1 VCPRC
6 DDSNIGST
14 IVSRSVPK
22 EIATS
27 PERQALV
34 LTDMTQSVTDGHLT
48 GAHRRALQIHA
59 DFSAEDASAIW
70 LVCDRH
76 PAEAVAFR
84 FVDADLDVRD
94 MTYGELAERSR
105 RAAHVLASKGV
116 GAGDRVASLLGKG
129 PDLPALILGIWRL
142 GAVYV
147 PLFTAFAAATVAE
160 RIEDAGVMLVVTD
173 TEQLPKVR
181 DLSLPVLLA
190 NTEGAGGGAEDL
202 GAALDAGPLW
212 DGTTPVAGP
221 ETPIVQMATSGTT
234 GKPKVVVH
242 PLSYAASWQS
252 YVELGLAPG
261 ESFWCGADPGW
272 AYGLYTLI
280 IGPLAAG
287 VAGIF
292 TCGTFKPEMTWQVL
306 ERLQVSDYA
315 AAPTALRALRACD
328 PGVELPELRR
338 LSTAGEP
345 LTPEVIEW
353 SRERFG
359 VDVHDHFGQTELGM
373 TAGFAHHADLA
384 REVVAR
390 AMGESLPG
398 WTMTALRSDTDEPAP
413 VGEVGRLAVD
423 VARSHFFTF
432 TGYGTARDNRGS
444 RFTADGTYYLT
455 GDLAS
460 LGEDGL
466 IRFSSRD
473 DDVILMAGYR
483 IGPFDVESVLATHP
497 QVVECAVVASPDAVR
512 GEVVHAYVVPAAAP
526 DDRDALARELQEWV
540 RTRYAAHAYPRL
552 VTFVDSLPKT
562 PSGKIQRAAL
572 RALGSA
578 YTGAA
583 G

>member
-1 VCPRC
+1 MKP
-6 DDSNIGST
+6 
-14 IVSRSVPK
+14 
-22 EIATS
+22 A
-27 PERQALV
+27 A
-34 LTDMTQSVTDGHLT
+34 DGHLT
-48 GAHRRALQIHA
+48 GAHQRALQIHA
-59 DFSAEDASAIW
+59 EFQSTDATAPW

-76 PAEAVAFR
+76 PTEALAFR
-84 FVDADLDVRD
+84 FVDAELRVRD

-105 RAAHVLASKGV
+105 RAAHLLAERGV

-160 RIEDAGVMLVVTD
+160 RIDDAGAKLVVTD
-173 TEQLPKVR
+173 AEQFSKVQ
-181 DLSLPVLLA
+181 DLSLPVLMA
-190 NTEGAGGGAEDL
+190 NSREVSAGSAGGARGDGRDDL
-202 GAALDAGPLW
+202 GAAMAAGPQW
-212 DGTTPVAGP
+212 EESTPLTGP

-242 PLSYAASWQS
+242 PLGYAAGWQS

-287 VAGIF
+287 VPSIF
-292 TCGTFKPEMTWQVL
+292 TCGTFKPETTWQVL
-306 ERLQVSDYA
+306 GHLQVTDYA
-315 AAPTALRALRACD
+315 AAPTALRALRTCD
-328 PGVELPELRR
+328 PGIELPALRR

-345 LTPEVIEW
+345 LTPEVSEW
-353 SRERFG
+353 TRQRFG
-359 VDVHDHFGQTELGM
+359 IDVHDHFGQSELGM
-373 TAGFAHHADLA
+373 TAGFAHHDDLA

-398 WTMTALRSDTDEPAP
+398 WTVTVLRSDADEPAP

-423 VARSHFFTF
+423 LAGSPFFTF
-432 TGYGTARDNRGS
+432 AGYGTARDNRGS
-444 RFTADGTYYLT
+444 RFTVDGSYYLT

-460 LGEDGL
+460 FGDDGL

-483 IGPFDVESVLATHP
+483 IGPFDVESVLVTHP
-497 QVVECAVVASPDAVR
+497 QVVECAVVATPDPVR
-512 GEVVHAYVVPAAAP
+512 GEVVHAYVVPTATP
-526 DDRDALARELQEWV
+526 DDPDVLVRELQEWV

-572 RALGSA
+572 RAARSTD
-578 YTGAA
+578 TGTA

>member
-1 VCPRC
+1 MT
-6 DDSNIGST
+6 ST
-14 IVSRSVPK
+14 KQPVAGDHST
-22 EIATS
+22 A
-27 PERQALV
+27 
-34 LTDMTQSVTDGHLT
+34 
-48 GAHRRALQIHA
+48 AHRRALQIHA
-59 DFSAEDASAIW
+59 DFDRADAVATW
-70 LVCDRH
+70 LACDRH
-76 PAEAVAFR
+76 PAHAVAFR
-84 FVDADLDVRD
+84 FVDAELRVRD
-94 MTYGELAERSR
+94 MSYGELAERSR
-105 RAAHVLASKGV
+105 RTAHFLAERGI
-116 GAGDRVASLLGKG
+116 GEGDRVASLLGKG

-147 PLFTAFAAATVAE
+147 PLFTAFAASTVAE
-160 RIEDAGVMLVVTD
+160 RLEDAGVKLVVTD
-173 TEQLPKVR
+173 AEQLAKVR
-181 DLSLPVLLA
+181 DLPIPVLMA
-190 NTEGAGGGAEDL
+190 NTDGAAAVDDADDL
-202 GAALDAGPLW
+202 GAAMEAGPEW
-212 DGTTPVAGP
+212 DGATPVTGP

-242 PLSYAASWQS
+242 PLAYAAGWQS

-261 ESFWCGADPGW
+261 ETFWCGADPGW

-287 VAGIF
+287 VTSVF
-292 TCGTFKPEMTWQVL
+292 TCGTFKPEATWQVL
-306 ERLQVSDYA
+306 DQLRVSDYA
-315 AAPTALRALRACD
+315 AAPTALRALRGCD
-328 PGVELPELRR
+328 PGVSLSNLRR

-345 LTPEVIEW
+345 LTPEVGEW
-353 SRERFG
+353 SRDRFG
-359 VDVHDHFGQTELGM
+359 IDVRDHFGQTELGM
-373 TAGFAHHADLA
+373 IAGFAQHTDLA

-398 WTMTALRSDTDEPAP
+398 WNVTVLQSGADEPAT
-413 VGEVGRLAVD
+413 VGEVGRLAVE
-423 VARSHFFTF
+423 VGTSPFLTF

-444 RFTADGTYYLT
+444 RFTRDGAYYLT

-483 IGPFDVESVLATHP
+483 IGPFDVESVLVTHP
-497 QVVECAVVASPDAVR
+497 EVAECAVVATPDPVR
-512 GEVVHAYVVPAAAP
+512 GEVVHAHVVLTSTPEDP
-526 DDRDALARELQEWV
+526 DALARELQEWV

-572 RALGSA
+572 RAARTPDSG
-578 YTGAA
+578 TA

>member
-1 VCPRC
+1 M
-6 DDSNIGST
+6 N
-14 IVSRSVPK
+14 
-22 EIATS
+22 
-27 PERQALV
+27 ERQAPGLSNTPPPV
-34 LTDMTQSVTDGHLT
+34 PGHPLT
-48 GAHRRALQIHA
+48 GAHRRALQIQS
-59 DFSAEDASAIW
+59 DFHSAVATMPW

-76 PAEAVAFR
+76 PADALAFR
-84 FVDADLDVRD
+84 FVDRELRILD

-105 RAAHVLASKGV
+105 RAAHILAERGI
-116 GAGDRVASLLGKG
+116 GPGDRVASLLGKG

-147 PLFTAFAAATVAE
+147 PLFTAFAASTVAA
-160 RIEDAGVMLVVTD
+160 RIEDAGVVLVVTD
-173 TEQLPKVR
+173 VEQRPKVT
-181 DLSLPVLLA
+181 DLGIPVLMA
-190 NTEGAGGGAEDL
+190 NTEGTGRGADDDL
-202 GAALDAGPLW
+202 SAVLEAGPQW
-212 DGTTPVAGP
+212 DGTTPVTGP

-242 PLSYAASWQS
+242 PLAYAAGWQS
-252 YVELGLAPG
+252 YVELALAPG
-261 ESFWCGADPGW
+261 QSFWCGADPGW

-287 VAGIF
+287 VPSIF
-292 TCGTFKPEMTWQVL
+292 TCGTFKPEQTWQVL
-306 ERLQVSDYA
+306 ELLQVSDYT

-328 PGVELPELRR
+328 PGLPLAALRR

-345 LTPEVIEW
+345 LTPEVGEW

-359 VDVHDHFGQTELGM
+359 IDVHDHFGQTELGM
-373 TAGFAHHADLA
+373 PAGFAHHPDLA

-390 AMGESLPG
+390 AMGDSLPG
-398 WTMTALRSDTDEPAP
+398 WTVTVLRSDADEAAS

-423 VARSHFFTF
+423 VARSTFFTF
-432 TGYGTARDNRGS
+432 TGYGVGRDNRGS
-444 RFTADGTYYLT
+444 RFTADGAHYLT

-483 IGPFDVESVLATHP
+483 IGPFDVESVLVTHP
-497 QVVECAVVASPDAVR
+497 QVVECAVVASPDPVR
-512 GEVVHAYVVPAAAP
+512 GEVVHAYVVLATVPEDP
-526 DDRDALARELQEWV
+526 DALVRELQEWV

-562 PSGKIQRAAL
+562 PSGKIQRAVL
-572 RALGSA
+572 RAANGANSGASA
-578 YTGAA
+578 
-583 G
+583 

>member
-1 VCPRC
+1 LT
-6 DDSNIGST
+6 ST
-14 IVSRSVPK
+14 KQPVAEDNRT
-22 EIATS
+22 A
-27 PERQALV
+27 
-34 LTDMTQSVTDGHLT
+34 
-48 GAHRRALQIHA
+48 AHRRALQIQTDFDRA
-59 DFSAEDASAIW
+59 DVTAPW

-84 FVDADLDVRD
+84 FVDAELTVRD
-94 MTYGELAERSR
+94 MSYGELAQRSR
-105 RAAHVLASKGV
+105 RAAHFLAERGI
-116 GAGDRVASLLGKG
+116 GPGDRVASLLGKG
-129 PDLPALILGIWRL
+129 PDLPALILGIWRV

-147 PLFTAFAAATVAE
+147 PLFTAFAASTVAE
-160 RIEDAGVMLVVTD
+160 RIEDADVKLVVTD
-173 TEQLPKVR
+173 AEQLPKVR
-181 DLSLPVLLA
+181 DLPVPVVIA
-190 NTEGAGGGAEDL
+190 NTAVADVSAGARDDL
-202 GAALDAGPLW
+202 GAALEAGPLW
-212 DGTTPVAGP
+212 EQPTPVTGP
-221 ETPIVQMATSGTT
+221 QTPIVQMATSGTT

-242 PLSYAASWQS
+242 PLAYAAGWQS

-261 ESFWCGADPGW
+261 ANYWCGADPGW

-280 IGPLAAG
+280 VGPLAAG
-287 VAGIF
+287 VTSIF
-292 TCGTFKPEMTWQVL
+292 TCGTFKPEATWQVL
-306 ERLQVSDYA
+306 EQLEVTDYA

-328 PGVELPELRR
+328 PGVELPALRR

-345 LTPEVIEW
+345 LTPEVGEW
-353 SRERFG
+353 TQLRFG
-359 VDVHDHFGQTELGM
+359 VDVRDHFGQTELGM
-373 TAGFAHHADLA
+373 IAGFAQHPDLA

-398 WTMTALRSDTDEPAP
+398 WNVTVLQAGADEPAP
-413 VGEVGRLAVD
+413 GGEVGRLAVE
-423 VARSHFFTF
+423 VGTSRFFTF
-432 TGYGTARDNRGS
+432 TGYGAARDNRGS
-444 RFTADGTYYLT
+444 RFTGDGAYYLT

-497 QVVECAVVASPDAVR
+497 LVVECAVVATPDPVR
-512 GEVVHAYVVPAAAP
+512 GEVVHAHVVLTATPEDP
-526 DDRDALARELQEWV
+526 DALVRELQEWV

-572 RALGSA
+572 RAVRRA
-578 YTGAA
+578 DTGTA